1 MQTAAELFSTH
12 GYHDVSMH
20 MIAEE
25 SGFSTGTLY
34 NFFQDKEDLYNT
46 LVREYFVRFHDDL
59 VRTLESREDEVEVER
74 IRAYVSA
81 KGRIFENNRPILRI
95 YFAET
100 RKTSFDIKSGLDKEL
115 RSIHEN
121 TIRKLADVFES
132 GMQKG
137 LFRRIMEPYYL
148 AVALAGLTN
157 AFLFLWLE
165 DPRKHPYSKNVETIM
180 QLIFRS
186 IIIDPE
192 EEKGL
197 TKRTGRKK
205 RAVRTKT

>member
-1 MQTAAELFSTH
+1 MQTAVELFSTH
-12 GYHDVSMH
+12 GFHDVSMH

-46 LVREYFVRFHDDL
+46 LVREYYLRFHEEL
-59 VRTLESREDEVEVER
+59 VRVLDSREDEVEVER

-81 KGRIFENNRPILRI
+81 KGRIFEHNRPILRI

-121 TIRKLADVFES
+121 TMLKLAGVFES
-132 GMQKG
+132 GMRKG

-165 DPRKHPYSKNVETIM
+165 DPKKHPYSRNVETIM
-180 QLIFRS
+180 QLVFRN
-186 IIIDPE
+186 IIIDPD
-192 EEKGL
+192 EKKKG
-197 TKRTGRKK
+197 TKRTAGKK
-205 RAVRTKT
+205 